1 MNALEVN
8 GLCVCHQE
16 GDTQKKLVDNFSF
29 FVKKGEISG
38 IVGESGS
45 GKSTAMLAV
54 MGLLGKG
61 AVKTAGD
68 VRVCGMEPEPGK
80 NIAMIFQD
88 SQNCLNPSLRIGR
101 QITETIRMRRKC
113 GRREAYDRAV
123 ELLEQTGIRSP
134 ELRMK
139 QYPFELSGGM
149 RQRVVTA
156 IALACEPKV
165 IIADEP
171 TTALDAAVQSQ
182 ILTLLGRM
190 AKETGTALLL
200 VSHDM
205 GVIASLC
212 RQIYVIKDGALL
224 ESGSAEE
231 IFYNPREDDTKR
243 LIREASSTRQ
253 YLPAE
258 GAGDVCLQTDHVTC
272 LFDTKEGVQD
282 LSLCLRK
289 GEIFALAGESGSG
302 KTTLARLATGLLA
315 PDKGSI
321 LKTGGIQMV
330 FQDPYASLNPCL
342 TAGQTLGEALAG
354 KYGAK
359 RNSQDRENRQKEQR
373 EMLELVGL
381 KPSDEGKYPWEL
393 SGGERQRLGIARA
406 LIMEPEILVCDEA
419 FSALD
424 GPLQTQMLVLLR
436 KLQEEREFACL
447 FISHDIRMIRRISS
461 RMGVMYMGRLVETG
475 TTKDVCTDP
484 WHPYTKRLVESVPEP
499 DPVRAGRR
507 HAGPVK
513 EGRPPASGGCPYT
526 GRCGYEMAVCREAV
540 PGEEVF
546 GGRMV
551 RCFLYG
557 EAHSKKRSGSGRM
570 TSQI

>member
-1 MNALEVN
+1 MKVLEVE
-8 GLCVCHQE
+8 GLCVCHQT
-16 GDTQKKLVDNFSF
+16 GDTQTNIVENVSFS
-29 FVKKGEISG
+29 VEEGEIAG

-61 AVKTAGD
+61 TVKTAGTI
-68 VRVCGMEPEPGK
+68 RVCGREPEPGK
-80 NIAMIFQD
+80 QIAMIFQD
-88 SQNCLNPSLRIGR
+88 SQNCLNPALRIGR

-113 GRREAYDRAV
+113 GRKEAYDRAV
-123 ELLEQTGIRSP
+123 ELLEQTGIRNP
-134 ELRMK
+134 ALRMK

-149 RQRVVTA
+149 RQRVVIA
-156 IALACEPKV
+156 IALACEPKI

-190 AKETGTALLL
+190 AKETKTALLL

-212 RQIYVIKDGALL
+212 RQIYVMKEGTLL
-224 ESGSAEE
+224 ESGSAED
-231 IFYNPREDDTKR
+231 IFYNPREAYTKR
-243 LIREASSTRQ
+243 LIKEASAVKQ
-253 YLPAE
+253 YLPAKDTGE
-258 GAGDVCLQTDHVTC
+258 ILLKTDHLTC
-272 LFDTKEGVQD
+272 LFDTKEGVKD
-282 LSLCLRK
+282 ISLCLRR

-315 PDKGSI
+315 PDRGSI
-321 LKTGGIQMV
+321 LKKGGVQMV

-342 TAGQTLGEALAG
+342 TAGQTLWEAMIG
-354 KYGAK
+354 KYGGNMVRLHKEK
-359 RNSQDRENRQKEQR
+359 RQEELR
-373 EMLELVGL
+373 EMLELSGL
-381 KPSDEGKYPWEL
+381 KASDEGKYPWEL

-406 LIMEPEILVCDEA
+406 LMMEPEILVCDEA

-424 GPLQTQMLVLLR
+424 GPLQAQMLELLQR
-436 KLQEEREFACL
+436 LQEERGFACL

-475 TTKDVCTDP
+475 TTKELCTDP
-484 WHPYTKRLVESVPEP
+484 WHPYTKRLVEAAPVP
-499 DPVRAGRR
+499 DPFRAGRR
-507 HAGPVK
+507 QAGPVK
-513 EGRPPASGGCPYT
+513 EGKPPAEGGCPYT
-526 GRCGYEMAVCREAV
+526 GMCGYEMAICKKAV
-540 PGEEVF
+540 PGEERF
-546 GGRMV
+546 GERMV
-551 RCFLYG
+551 RCFLYA
-557 EAHSKKRSGSGRM
+557 EAHSGKRSGSGRM